1 MKLPYILAALA
12 TFIAPAAAAQAF
24 TDPPVESYLSLTK
37 LNDGNNDGIINFT
50 SRARG
55 GIAKGEDARLC
66 EDYPTPYLYVKVGVD
81 CPTPVVVQPPE
92 PNYPYAFLQTGKFS
106 GPNVSGM
113 EFKTELSIKTADL
126 DLYIDQGATSLRIPF
141 KFERIFA
148 SPAKLEAFKAL
159 ILHGTERGVLMVAD
173 EHSYSVMGADRVR
186 DGWLKLAPEFKGN
199 PLVAFD
205 LQNEPAGRTWTQ
217 WAEDTKTLVH
227 TLRRNGVDNLFLVEW
242 ISSSGAYR
250 ADKREPETRACESAL
265 CALQRTGVNTLTDLD
280 PLGRTWFS
288 AHLYADK
295 GNSGTNAN
303 CDASVSAT
311 GGLRGVFALGKAM
324 GARVH
329 LGETAFGRNSLLPS
343 SCRAFSADL
352 LNIIKTN
359 PDLAGVNVWGGGPR
373 WTHSYFYRVENPNN
387 RPATWNTEHGKAV
400 IETWKW

>member
-12 TFIAPAAAAQAF
+12 AFIAPAAAAQTF
-24 TDPPVESYLSLTK
+24 TDMPAESYLSQTK
-37 LNDGNNDGIINFT
+37 LGDGNGDNVIDF
-50 SRARG
+50 SRTRG
-55 GIAKGEDARLC
+55 GIKNGESAKLC
-66 EDYPTPYLYVKVGVD
+66 EDYPTPYLYVRVDVD
-81 CPTPVVVQPPE
+81 CPKLVVVTPE
-92 PNYPYAFLQTGKFS
+92 PNDPYAFLQTGKFS

-159 ILHGTERGVLMVAD
+159 ILHGTSRGVLMIAD

-217 WAEDTKTLVH
+217 WATDTKGLVH

-250 ADKREPETRACESAL
+250 ADKREPASRECESAL

-288 AHLYADK
+288 AHMYADK
-295 GNSGTNAN
+295 GGSGTNAN
-303 CDASVSAT
+303 CDPGVSAT
-311 GGLRGVFALGKAM
+311 GALRGVFALGEAM

-329 LGETAFGRNSLLPS
+329 VGETAFGRNSLLPS
-343 SCRAFSADL
+343 SCKAFAADL

-359 PDLAGVNVWGGGPR
+359 PALAGVNVWGGGPR
-373 WTHSYFYRVENPNN
+373 WNHSYFYRVENPNN
-387 RPATWNTEHGKAV
+387 RHATWNTEHGKAV